1 MKIIKRKN
9 EEEKCGSISLT
20 YGSTTMWMG
29 LDDVINYMN
38 YINRTFPRRLS
49 YATTYTA
56 ASYSSITKTTT
67 TVKIG
72 KIEMVNGTPNVVMLP
87 DEKINGNITLEKAQ
101 KLMNKKH
108 GVVTVFEVIPETQVY
123 EMDVM
128 EFIKVATL
136 KVK

>member
-1 MKIIKRKN
+1 MARK
-9 EEEKCGSISLT
+9 
-20 YGSTTMWMG
+20 MM
-29 LDDVINYMN
+29 
-38 YINRTFPRRLS
+38 
-49 YATTYTA
+49 
-56 ASYSSITKTTT
+56 TKEVTTT

-87 DEKINGNITLEKAQ
+87 EEKINGNITLEKAQ

-108 GVVTVFEVIPETQVY
+108 GVVTVFEVVPETQVY

-136 KVK
+136 KVKEETK

>member
-1 MKIIKRKN
+1 MARK
-9 EEEKCGSISLT
+9 
-20 YGSTTMWMG
+20 MM
-29 LDDVINYMN
+29 
-38 YINRTFPRRLS
+38 
-49 YATTYTA
+49 
-56 ASYSSITKTTT
+56 TKEVTTT

-87 DEKINGNITLEKAQ
+87 EEKINGNINLEKAQ

-108 GVVTVFEVIPETQVY
+108 GVVTVFEVVPETQTY

-136 KVK
+136 KVKKETK

>member
-1 MKIIKRKN
+1 MARK
-9 EEEKCGSISLT
+9 
-20 YGSTTMWMG
+20 MM
-29 LDDVINYMN
+29 
-38 YINRTFPRRLS
+38 
-49 YATTYTA
+49 
-56 ASYSSITKTTT
+56 TKEVTTT

-128 EFIKVATL
+128 EFIKVATV
-136 KVK
+136 KVKKETK